1 MEEVEMK
8 KPSEELVVSALRAI
22 EEALDFYIWNN
33 PQEDY
38 VSPFENTG
46 HSFKNDVFE
55 VNAYYW
61 GNDKKEIKK
70 PNFKYKNIKISWYKY
85 LGRGMDIPE
94 MTYEELDEMLNDC
107 IKSLV

>member
-1 MEEVEMK
+1 MK

-22 EEALDFYIWNN
+22 EEALDIYMWNKT
-33 PQEDY
+33 QENY
-38 VSPFENTG
+38 VSPFGNTG
-46 HSFKNDVFE
+46 DSFKNDVFE

-61 GNDKKEIKK
+61 GDDEKEMKK
-70 PNFKYKNIKISWYKY
+70 PNFKYKNIEISWYKY